1 MRHSTID
8 LSALLVCG
16 KTCLL
21 QKVLESLFTNQESS
35 HLILKVN
42 TLSQRSN
49 IDDRLINLCQFT
61 LVKSVSNLKN
71 TNSVFKLQSN
81 TKNNIS
87 LFNQPQSKK

>member
-1 MRHSTID
+1 MNETLTID

-21 QKVLESLFTNQESS
+21 QKVLEPLSTNQESS

-49 IDDRLINLCQFT
+49 IDDRLINICIPMSIYPGQI
-61 LVKSVSNLKN
+61 SQ
-71 TNSVFKLQSN
+71 QS
-81 TKNNIS
+81 
-87 LFNQPQSKK
+87 

>member
-21 QKVLESLFTNQESS
+21 QKVLESLFINQESS

-49 IDDRLINLCQFT
+49 IDDRLINLCITMSIYPGQI
-61 LVKSVSNLKN
+61 SQ
-71 TNSVFKLQSN
+71 QS
-81 TKNNIS
+81 
-87 LFNQPQSKK
+87 